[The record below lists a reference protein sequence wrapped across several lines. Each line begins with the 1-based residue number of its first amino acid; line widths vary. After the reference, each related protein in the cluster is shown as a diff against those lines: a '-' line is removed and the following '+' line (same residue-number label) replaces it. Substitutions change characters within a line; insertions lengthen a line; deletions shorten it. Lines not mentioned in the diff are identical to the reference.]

1 MSEHDE
7 ASERELSK
15 LGETQK
21 KARPTGPM
29 RDMILGEKARDVKG
43 TIGKLVRFIGRF
55 KGMLVL
61 ALLFAVGST
70 VFSIVGPK
78 MLSTTRHRRGVLRK
92 ACPRNGLRAQSK
104 A

>member
-29 RDMILGEKARDVKG
+29 RDMMV
-43 TIGKLVRFIGRF
+43 
-55 KGMLVL
+55 
-61 ALLFAVGST
+61 
-70 VFSIVGPK
+70 VFPSPGGP
-78 MLSTTRHRRGVLRK
+78 
-92 ACPRNGLRAQSK
+92 
-104 A
+104 